1 VNSFPKLRDVAS
13 VHATRAVF
21 SPSLRISAL
30 VWLLIW
36 IPIYWRT
43 WGTSNFLQ
51 LCDIAVILTCI
62 GLLANSRLLLSS
74 QAVVSPLVD
83 LAWMVDAGSQLF
95 FRHRLTGGTDYLFA
109 SQYSLAVR
117 LLSLFHVA
125 LPFLLIWVL
134 YRVGYDSRGLLLQS
148 IVTAVAFAA
157 SRFTTPAKNMNFAFT
172 DPFFR
177 RQWGPPAVH
186 IAVSVL
192 FMILVVYLP
201 THLLLKRFFPA
212 PEGVGVT
219 SAANIDS

>member
-1 VNSFPKLRDVAS
+1 VNSFQNLRNVAPLHTTH
-13 VHATRAVF
+13 VAFA
-21 SPSLRISAL
+21 PSLRIAAL

-43 WGTSNFLQ
+43 WGASNFLQ
-51 LCDIAVILTCI
+51 LCDIAVILSCV

-83 LAWMVDAGSQLF
+83 LAWIVDAASQLL

-109 SQYSLAVR
+109 SQYPLAIR
-117 LLSLFHVA
+117 LLSLFHVV
-125 LPFLLIWVL
+125 LPILLIWVL
-134 YRVGYDSRGLLLQS
+134 YRVGYDPRGFVLQS
-148 IVTAVAFAA
+148 VVTAVAFAA
-157 SRFTTPAKNMNFAFT
+157 SRFTTPSKNTNFAFT
-172 DPFFR
+172 DPFFG

-201 THLLLKRFFPA
+201 THIVLRKFFQMGR
-212 PEGVGVT
+212 EQT
-219 SAANIDS
+219 SLSEPNIDS